1 MSTTAAYTGS
11 GQLNDAASHYEV
23 QQQSDGQLL
32 ITTHPARVPIF
43 TFDAAVI
50 IVGFGFTTLVIDY
63 FLIGA
68 GDYLATLITT
78 AIGAGLTW
86 LCLKILRRERRK
98 GLRPARFY
106 VSEVSINIP
115 PAPDSNDRMTM
126 LQASNIDR
134 LVIRSTITREE
145 TTNYGFGTIGAHGM
159 AAKDRRTAWFADHSY
174 ILEAQSGG
182 RAYVLASGLD
192 ETTANSLMK
201 AVSRKL
207 GF

>member
-1 MSTTAAYTGS
+1 MNTATTMDAGLSGTTSSTYKV
-11 GQLNDAASHYEV
+11 NE
-23 QQQSDGQLL
+23 QSDGALL
-32 ITTHPARVPIF
+32 FETQPAKVPVF

-68 GDYLATLITT
+68 GGYLATLITT
-78 AIGAGLTW
+78 AIGAGSAW
-86 LCLKILRRERRK
+86 LCLKILHRERRK

-134 LVIRSTITREE
+134 LVIRSTIARTE
-145 TTNYGFGTIGAHGM
+145 TSNYAFGTVGAHGM
-159 AAKDRRTAWFADHSY
+159 AAKDRRTGWFADHSY
-174 ILEAQSGG
+174 VVEAQSAG
-182 RAYVLASGLD
+182 RSYQLANGLD
-192 ETTANSLMK
+192 ETTANGLMK